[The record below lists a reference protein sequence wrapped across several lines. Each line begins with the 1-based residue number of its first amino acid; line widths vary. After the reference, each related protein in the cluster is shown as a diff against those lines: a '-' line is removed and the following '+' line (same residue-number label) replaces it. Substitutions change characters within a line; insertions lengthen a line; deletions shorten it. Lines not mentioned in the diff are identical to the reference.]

1 MGKRTDFNQVDF
13 YERLMFF
20 QFYHYDYKLTTKEV
34 LRWKQCNR
42 SQTIV

>member
-20 QFYHYDYKLTTKEV
+20 QFYHYELQINYK
-34 LRWKQCNR
+34 R
-42 SQTIV
+42 SFKMEAV